1 MLNSYT
7 NTKEPDIL
15 EVISDLSNDEV
26 FTPPSFAKQILD
38 LLPADVWKNPSLR
51 WIDPF
56 TKTGVFLREITK
68 RLLVGLEEEIPDEQ
82 KRLEHIL
89 RNMVFGVAITELTS
103 LISRRSLYCAK
114 WANSEKSVV
123 KFPSEQGNL
132 IYPRVEHEFFRGRC
146 SECLAAEA
154 EHGGGA
160 ETENY
165 AYALLHQAGRRFIEK
180 EIGVKFDIVVGNPP
194 YQSDDES
201 DSPSSSPIYNLF
213 VDQAMRLSPQYLS
226 MIIPSRWMV
235 GGKGL
240 DSFRQTMLSDNR
252 LVKIVDYQNAAEIF
266 PQVGI
271 NGGICYFLWDAKHDG
286 DCTVTSHF
294 LGEERT
300 ALRKLNKFD
309 VLLRDYRAES
319 IVDKVASFE
328 SIEDLVS
335 ARKPFGLAT
344 NFSGHKISKP
354 GDLPLLERV
363 GKTWVTKADIQTGL
377 DFVPSW
383 KVAIRRAGSG
393 REREKSAVDTVI
405 FKPEVLGP
413 NWVCTETFLL
423 VGPLQSE
430 DEANSVASYVA
441 TKFFRFLVS
450 LRKAGQ
456 DAPRGTYK
464 WVPRVTFDRLWTDE
478 ELVSKFGITDSEWQ
492 LIDSRI
498 KEMVLG

>member
-1 MLNSYT
+1 MLHTYNNS
-7 NTKEPDIL
+7 KEPDIL
-15 EVISDLSNDEV
+15 EVIADLSNDEV
-26 FTPPSFAKQILD
+26 FTPPSVAKQLLD
-38 LLPADVWKNPSLR
+38 LLPANVWKDPSLR
-51 WIDPF
+51 WVDPF
-56 TKTGVFLREITK
+56 TKTGVFLREITR
-68 RLLVGLEEEIPDEQ
+68 RLLVGLKEEIPDEHQ
-82 KRLEHIL
+82 RLEHIL
-89 RNMVFGVAITELTS
+89 RNMVYGVAITELTS
-103 LISRRSLYCAK
+103 LMSRRSLYCSRS
-114 WANSEKSVV
+114 ANSDKSVV
-123 KFPSEQGNL
+123 KFSTDQGNL
-132 IYPRVEHEFFRGRC
+132 IYHRIQHEFFRGRC

-154 EHGGGA
+154 EHGGGI

-165 AYALLHQAGRRFIEK
+165 AYALLHQEGRRLIEK
-180 EIGVKFDIVVGNPP
+180 EIGLKFDIVVGNPP

-213 VDQAMRLSPQYLS
+213 VEQAMRLSPQYLS

-240 DSFRQTMLSDNR
+240 DSFRQAMLADR
-252 LVKIVDYQNAAEIF
+252 RIAKIIDYQNAAEVF

-271 NGGICYFLWDAKHDG
+271 NGGICYFLWDATHEG

-294 LGEERT
+294 LGEEQT
-300 ALRKLNKFD
+300 ALRKLAKYD

-319 IVDKVASFE
+319 IVDKVASLE
-328 SIEDLVS
+328 SMEDLVS

-344 NFSGHKISKP
+344 NFSGHKVSKP
-354 GDLPLLERV
+354 GDLPLLERA
-363 GKTWVTKADIQTGL
+363 GKTWVTKTDIQTGL
-377 DFVPSW
+377 DLVPSW
-383 KVAIRRAGSG
+383 KVAVRRTGSG

-405 FKPEVLGP
+405 FRPEVLGP

-423 VGPLQSE
+423 IGPLQSE
-430 DEANSVASYVA
+430 VQANSVASYVA

-464 WVPRVTFDRLWTDE
+464 WVPRVPFDRIWGDADLVKWFGLTD
-478 ELVSKFGITDSEWQ
+478 TEWQ

-498 KEMVLG
+498 KEMVHE